1 MASSRVAKRVGV
13 FGGTFDPIHNGHIAV
28 ATAVREELDLDQV
41 IFVVT
46 SDQWLR
52 ENPPEASAA
61 DRFRM
66 VELAVENILE
76 FSVSDVDIVRERSTY
91 TVDTLRDIRDQL
103 DDSTE
108 LYLILGADSAASMDR
123 WKSADQINA
132 LAKIVAVGRP
142 GQPFDAESLDNSH
155 PASGAEY
162 VEGPMIDV
170 SATRVRGFL
179 SEGRPIDD
187 LVAGVVVEYI
197 EKQGL
202 YR

>member
-66 VELAVENILE
+66 VELAVDNILK

-91 TVDTLRDIRDQL
+91 TVDTLKDIRDQL
-103 DDSTE
+103 DDLTE

-123 WKSADQINA
+123 WKSADQING

-142 GQPFDAESLDNSH
+142 GQPFDAEALDSSH

>member
-1 MASSRVAKRVGV
+1 MTSSRVAKRVGV

-28 ATAVREELDLDQV
+28 AMATSDELELDQV
-41 IFVVT
+41 LFVVT

-66 VELAVENILE
+66 VGLAVENILE
-76 FSVSDVDIVRERSTY
+76 FSVSDVDIVRESSTY

-108 LYLILGADSAASMDR
+108 LYLILGADSAGSMDR
-123 WKSADQINA
+123 WKSAGHINA
-132 LAKIVAVGRP
+132 LAKIVVVGRP
-142 GQPFDAESLDNSH
+142 GQPFDIQALDKSH
-155 PASGAEY
+155 PASEAEY
-162 VEGPMIDV
+162 VEGSMIDV
-170 SATRVRGFL
+170 SATRVRDYL
-179 SEGRPIDD
+179 AIGRSVTD
-187 LVAGVVVEYI
+187 LAPPVVIEYI